1 MKRVI
6 LAAVLLVSTASV
18 FAAGENSDRGK
29 IDPQKK
35 WKTEDAMSPTCTVSM
50 EGSVTLIGVSVK
62 VTCSASAT
70 TCKEAITQAA
80 KCLEEA
86 KQILMY

>member
-6 LAAVLLVSTASV
+6 MAAVLLVSTVSV
-18 FAAGENSDRGK
+18 FAAGENSEKVKVG
-29 IDPQKK
+29 QQNE
-35 WKTEDAMSPTCTVSM
+35 WKTGGPESIVCTVSM
-50 EGSVTLIGVSVK
+50 EGSVSLVGVSVK
-62 VTCSASAT
+62 VTCSASASS
-70 TCKEAITQAA
+70 CKEAITQAA